1 MAGSR
6 SAGPQV
12 SAASE
17 SGEAAAI
24 IETTETDG
32 GPFVI
37 GLTGPIG
44 CGKSTVARM
53 LADLGAVVIDADV
66 LARQATSRDGPSVAA
81 IRARF
86 GAAVFSPDGALDRQ
100 ALAKVVFGDAA
111 ALRDLELAVHPE
123 VRRLV
128 EAEWQAARI
137 GGALMLVIE
146 AIKLIEGGLAE
157 RCDEVWLVDCGPAEQ
172 RERLRGRASAA
183 DDIERRLVVQ
193 AGLTDRLAARAS
205 RRVVTS
211 GHLEETRERVEE
223 ALADSLAPAL
233 LSALTTV
240 PGPRRPH

>member
-1 MAGSR
+1 
-6 SAGPQV
+6 
-12 SAASE
+12 
-17 SGEAAAI
+17 
-24 IETTETDG
+24 
-32 GPFVI
+32 
-37 GLTGPIG
+37 
-44 CGKSTVARM
+44 
-53 LADLGAVVIDADV
+53 
-66 LARQATSRDGPSVAA
+66 
-81 IRARF
+81 
-86 GAAVFSPDGALDRQ
+86 
-100 ALAKVVFGDAA
+100 
-111 ALRDLELAVHPE
+111 DLELAVHPE

-183 DDIERRLVVQ
+183 DDIERRLAVQ